1 MEMRVVEITPE
12 AIVLD
17 ANHPLAG
24 KTICYNVEVLAVREA
39 TEEDLEERHEHGP
52 DCDH

>member
-1 MEMRVVEITPE
+1 MRVVEISPE

-24 KTICYNVEVLAVREA
+24 EEVTFDLKVVNVRTA
-39 TEEDLEERHEHGP
+39 TQAEIDARQRTVSE
-52 DCDH
+52 